1 MKVFIE
7 VNLVSLTLKTCTVF
21 YNFWKYG
28 GNFAA
33 FVCLTQILMQYL
45 IELVSFS
52 KRRSQKMSK
61 IKTVWKNAY
70 MRLSESK
77 D

>member
-7 VNLVSLTLKTCTVF
+7 VNLVSLTLKTRTVF
-21 YNFWKYG
+21 YNFWKYE

-70 MRLSESK
+70 MHLSESK